1 MKLIDEKDK
10 KIIGMLAEDSRVSYT
25 KMAKELGITEAAIRK
40 RVKNLEARGIIRKY
54 TIEVDSTKL
63 GYNVVSLTGV
73 DTEPEKFLDVAKKLK
88 DEEFTRS
95 VYITTGDHMIM
106 AEIWAKD
113 GDELTKIISEKIGK
127 IPGVKKICPAIILEK
142 LK

>member
-1 MKLIDEKDK
+1 MIDEKDK